1 MLLRRGHWE
10 RAAAHTGRQHPR
22 TSKMQVFGLA
32 EMISSPLAASSRQL
46 HLNRRRDARAES
58 SSPMISLGY
67 SRLLGDNLPTT
78 EAYQRCREGRGVAE
92 GPRTGVMPTTKRSN
106 VSYRRGPWGD
116 KMPESQAAVVDPGRL
131 HMPRLLR

>member
-46 HLNRRRDARAES
+46 HLNRRPDWKVLVGGPFKNFTKTRLPLNGARRVQRRTA
-58 SSPMISLGY
+58 
-67 SRLLGDNLPTT
+67 PT
-78 EAYQRCREGRGVAE
+78 G
-92 GPRTGVMPTTKRSN
+92 
-106 VSYRRGPWGD
+106 
-116 KMPESQAAVVDPGRL
+116 
-131 HMPRLLR
+131 